1 MRKQFA
7 VALQAKVGNKIS
19 EMKAGFPATT
29 KNYGWARP
37 YHLAVDKQSVESVMY
52 TPHRD
57 KKCWTSGV
65 RTWGP
70 KMSKNPCMVIQ
81 EATIETHQ
89 TLTRMAPYVFPRKY
103 RNVSHV

>member
-37 YHLAVDKQSVESVMY
+37 YHLAVDKQSVESVSV
-52 TPHRD
+52 TV
-57 KKCWTSGV
+57 KC
-65 RTWGP
+65 RTNVAR
-70 KMSKNPCMVIQ
+70 SR
-81 EATIETHQ
+81 EANTDTD
-89 TLTRMAPYVFPRKY
+89 AV
-103 RNVSHV
+103 